1 MRNIIF
7 VVKQDALF
15 SDFSYKNMGIHGWGN
30 SRWMEY
36 VSTFEVLEGLL
47 RSNKKK
53 KSGILYKHITL
64 FDFECVHFADIA
76 ET

>member
-1 MRNIIF
+1 M
-7 VVKQDALF
+7 VKQDALF

-47 RSNKKK
+47 CSNKKK
-53 KSGILYKHITL
+53 NPEFSTNVSQCLTLNVFILLT
-64 FDFECVHFADIA
+64 
-76 ET
+76 

>member
-15 SDFSYKNMGIHGWGN
+15 SDLSYKNMGIHGWGN

-36 VSTFEVLEGLL
+36 VSTFEVLERVCSVLI
-47 RSNKKK
+47 KKK
-53 KSGILYKHITL
+53 NPEFSTNVSHCLTLNVFILLT
-64 FDFECVHFADIA
+64 
-76 ET
+76 

>member
-1 MRNIIF
+1 MRNIIS

-53 KSGILYKHITL
+53 NLEFCTNISHCLTLNVFILLT
-64 FDFECVHFADIA
+64 
-76 ET
+76 

>member
-47 RSNKKK
+47 CSNKKK
-53 KSGILYKHITL
+53 KSGI
-64 FDFECVHFADIA
+64 
-76 ET
+76 

>member
-1 MRNIIF
+1 MRNIIS

-36 VSTFEVLEGLL
+36 VSTFEVLERVCSVLI
-47 RSNKKK
+47 KKK
-53 KSGILYKHITL
+53 NPEYSTNISHCLTLNVFILLT
-64 FDFECVHFADIA
+64 
-76 ET
+76 

>member
-15 SDFSYKNMGIHGWGN
+15 SDLSYKNMGIHGWGN

-47 RSNKKK
+47 CSNKKK
-53 KSGILYKHITL
+53 KNPEFSTNVSHCLTLNVFILLT
-64 FDFECVHFADIA
+64 
-76 ET
+76 

>member
-1 MRNIIF
+1 MRNIIS

-47 RSNKKK
+47 CSNKKK
-53 KSGILYKHITL
+53 KNPEFSTNVSHCLTLNVFILLT
-64 FDFECVHFADIA
+64 
-76 ET
+76 

>member
-1 MRNIIF
+1 MRNIIS

-36 VSTFEVLEGLL
+36 VSTFEVLERVCSVLI
-47 RSNKKK
+47 KKK
-53 KSGILYKHITL
+53 NPEFSTNVSHCLTLNVFILLT
-64 FDFECVHFADIA
+64 
-76 ET
+76 

>member
-1 MRNIIF
+1 MRNIIS

-47 RSNKKK
+47 CSNKKK
-53 KSGILYKHITL
+53 KNPEYSTNVSHCLTLNVFILLT
-64 FDFECVHFADIA
+64 
-76 ET
+76 

>member
-1 MRNIIF
+1 MRNIIL

-47 RSNKKK
+47 CSNKKK
-53 KSGILYKHITL
+53 KNPEFSTNVSHCLTLNVFILLT
-64 FDFECVHFADIA
+64 
-76 ET
+76 

>member
-1 MRNIIF
+1 M
-7 VVKQDALF
+7 VKQDALF

-47 RSNKKK
+47 CSNKKK
-53 KSGILYKHITL
+53 KSGI
-64 FDFECVHFADIA
+64 
-76 ET
+76 

>member
-1 MRNIIF
+1 MRNIIS

-47 RSNKKK
+47 CSNKKK
-53 KSGILYKHITL
+53 KILNLVQTYHI
-64 FDFECVHFADIA
+64 V
-76 ET
+76 

>member
-1 MRNIIF
+1 MRNIIS

-15 SDFSYKNMGIHGWGN
+15 SDLSYKNMGIHGWGN

-47 RSNKKK
+47 RSNEKK
-53 KSGILYKHITL
+53 IWNFVQTYHI
-64 FDFECVHFADIA
+64 V
-76 ET
+76 

>member
-1 MRNIIF
+1 MRNIIS

-47 RSNKKK
+47 CSIKKK
-53 KSGILYKHITL
+53 KSGI
-64 FDFECVHFADIA
+64 
-76 ET
+76 